1 MRVDRSEKRDKLSR
15 VDWPVCAAFIGTPW
29 PRTAEMTMLDM
40 LYYAVAAAGLALYGA
55 LMALA
60 LS

>member
-1 MRVDRSEKRDKLSR
+1 MSVTNCLATNGRCCGNARRTEDR
-15 VDWPVCAAFIGTPW
+15 
-29 PRTAEMTMLDM
+29 MLDM
-40 LYYAVAAAGLALYGA
+40 VYYAVAAAGLALYGA